1 MPNAIVILQNDPVRA
16 ERLAAAMKSVSLFVK
31 TVGTVAELRKLAS
44 RSMIGIGVLDLDLVT
59 LQEIT
64 RLRQQLGIDIV
75 CTHHAPDDA
84 MWSAALGAGA
94 LDCCFVGD
102 APGICRAIRNR
113 IAA

>member
-1 MPNAIVILQNDPVRA
+1 MSNAIVILQNDPDRS
-16 ERLAAAMKSVSLFVK
+16 ERLAAAMKTVSTFVK
-31 TVGTVAELRKLAS
+31 TGDSGAELWKLAS
-44 RSMIGIGVLDLDLVT
+44 RSTMGIGVLDLDVVT

-64 RLRQQLGIDIV
+64 RLRPQLGIDIV

-102 APGICRAIRNR
+102 APGICRAIQNSM
-113 IAA
+113 AA